1 MAAFFTEF
9 VRINRDAVDSLL
21 DPELE
26 RSQDTSLWLDHIGD
40 LELVSLWDFLP
51 NSTASDDTL
60 MEDLISPH
68 DGEILVFSTP
78 DEFVNAIRDL
88 NGDEIMDTAK
98 KWSALDEM
106 SHWELN
112 ELAGVIRDLQKFVQD
127 AKTHNQIVVQV
138 AEI

>member
-78 DEFVNAIRDL
+78 DE
-88 NGDEIMDTAK
+88 
-98 KWSALDEM
+98 
-106 SHWELN
+106 
-112 ELAGVIRDLQKFVQD
+112 
-127 AKTHNQIVVQV
+127 
-138 AEI
+138 